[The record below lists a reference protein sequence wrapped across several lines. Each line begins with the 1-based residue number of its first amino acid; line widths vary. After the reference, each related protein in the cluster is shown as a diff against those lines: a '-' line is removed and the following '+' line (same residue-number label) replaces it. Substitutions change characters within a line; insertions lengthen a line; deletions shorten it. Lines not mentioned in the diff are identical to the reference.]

1 MPLIGFYAGSRKVLG
16 HSSKGTLISH
26 DGNAMDDVDKKN
38 EFQFLS

>member
-1 MPLIGFYAGSRKVLG
+1 MPLMCFYAGSRKVLG